1 VNVRE
6 WGAPAG
12 RPLVFW
18 HALGPGTSGAYLTE
32 VAPDLTAAGLRLLAR
47 DAPGFGRSPALPVE
61 RYRTEAVVELV
72 RGLMDERGIG
82 RAILMGHSWGGTVMT
97 AFAARSPERAS
108 GLVLV
113 DSGHADYQDQPGFLQ
128 AKSYEDLVDE
138 YRTQGRQI
146 RTTAA
151 DFEHDAQAEVRR
163 PVTPELLEMFR
174 AGLREENG
182 ELVGIPTA
190 EVRAAAMWGLIE
202 TRVSETWPAIAEA
215 GIPILLLLATEPAE
229 MREQNDE
236 AARRFTERFPAA
248 EVVFLEG
255 AGHDLFADAGPELAR
270 LVANWARRL
279 PPE

>member
-1 VNVRE
+1 M
-6 WGAPAG
+6 GCAG
-12 RPLVFW
+12 RP
-18 HALGPGTSGAYLTE
+18 
-32 VAPDLTAAGLRLLAR
+32 AARLLAR
-47 DAPGFGRSPALPVE
+47 ARSGDFGGLPDGGGAGPDRCRPAAARAGRARVRPVA
-61 RYRTEAVVELV
+61 RAAGRGYRTEAVVELV
-72 RGLMDERGIG
+72 RGVMDERGIG

-113 DSGHADYQDQPGFLQ
+113 DSGHADYQDQPGFPQ
-128 AKSYEDLVDE
+128 GKSYEDLVDE

-151 DFEHDAQAEVRR
+151 DFERDAQAEVRR
-163 PVTPELLEMFR
+163 PVTPELLETFR

-182 ELVGIPTA
+182 ELVGIPTP

-236 AARRFTERFPAA
+236 AARRFTE
-248 EVVFLEG
+248 G
-255 AGHDLFADAGPELAR
+255 
-270 LVANWARRL
+270 
-279 PPE
+279 